1 MKTIKQI
8 WKEVNI
14 YTGQEI
20 EEKVRSPYTGAV
32 VTGPKDLEKEKE
44 HYKKM
49 RAKQRKKELSAALD
63 MGEDAPAN
71 AAGGGNIAGLG
82 VDHPDYPGSGEPGV
96 DPKKKKRKVPLID
109 GRSKLYK
116 QHRERLESMRAKR
129 EAKRKNS

>member
-8 WKEVNI
+8 WKEVNV

-71 AAGGGNIAGLG
+71 AAGGGAIAGLG

-96 DPKKKKRKVPLID
+96 DPKKKKKKMALID
-109 GRSKLYK
+109 GRTKAYK
-116 QHRERLESMRAKR
+116 EHRRRLEAMRAKR
-129 EAKRKNS
+129 EAKRAQ

>member
-8 WKEVNI
+8 WKEVNV

-32 VTGPKDLEKEKE
+32 VTGPKDLEKEKQ

-49 RAKQRKKELSAALD
+49 RAKQRKKELSADLD
-63 MGEDAPAN
+63 MEEDAPAN
-71 AAGGGNIAGLG
+71 AAGDGNIAGLG

-109 GRSKLYK
+109 GRTKLYK
-116 QHRERLESMRAKR
+116 QHRERLEAMRAKR
-129 EAKRKNS
+129 EAKRAQ

>member
-8 WKEVNI
+8 WKEVNV

-49 RAKQRKKELSAALD
+49 RAKQRKKELSADLD
-63 MGEDAPAN
+63 MEEDAPAN

-82 VDHPDYPGSGEPGV
+82 GDHPDYPGSGEPGV

-109 GRSKLYK
+109 GRAKLYK
-116 QHRERLESMRAKR
+116 QHRERLEAMRAKR
-129 EAKRKNS
+129 EAKRAQ

>member
-8 WKEVNI
+8 WKEVNV

-63 MGEDAPAN
+63 MEEDAPAN
-71 AAGGGNIAGLG
+71 AAGSGAIAGLG
-82 VDHPDYPGSGEPGV
+82 GDHPDYPGSGEPGV

-109 GRSKLYK
+109 GRTKLYK
-116 QHRERLESMRAKR
+116 QHRERLEAMRAKR
-129 EAKRKNS
+129 ESKRAQ

>member
-8 WKEVNI
+8 WKEVNV

-63 MGEDAPAN
+63 MEEDAPAN

-109 GRSKLYK
+109 GRTKLYK
-116 QHRERLESMRAKR
+116 QHRERLEAMRAKR
-129 EAKRKNS
+129 ESKRAQ

>member
-8 WKEVNI
+8 WKEVNV

-109 GRSKLYK
+109 GRTKAYK
-116 QHRERLESMRAKR
+116 QHRERLEAMRAKR
-129 EAKRKNS
+129 ESKRAQ

>member
-8 WKEVNI
+8 WKEVNV

-63 MGEDAPAN
+63 MEEDAPAN

-109 GRSKLYK
+109 GRTKLYK
-116 QHRERLESMRAKR
+116 QHRERLEAMRAKR
-129 EAKRKNS
+129 AR

>member
-8 WKEVNI
+8 WKEVNV

-71 AAGGGNIAGLG
+71 AAGGGAIAGLG

-109 GRSKLYK
+109 GRTKLYK
-116 QHRERLESMRAKR
+116 QHRERLEAMRAKR
-129 EAKRKNS
+129 EAKRAQ

>member
-8 WKEVNI
+8 WKEVNV
-14 YTGQEI
+14 YMGQEI

-109 GRSKLYK
+109 GRTKLYK
-116 QHRERLESMRAKR
+116 QHRERLEAMRAKR
-129 EAKRKNS
+129 ESKRAQ

>member
-8 WKEVNI
+8 WKEVNV

-20 EEKVRSPYTGAV
+20 DEKVRSTNKGAV

-49 RAKQRKKELSAALD
+49 RAKQRKKDLSAALD

-109 GRSKLYK
+109 GRTKLYK
-116 QHRERLESMRAKR
+116 QHRERLEAMRAKR
-129 EAKRKNS
+129 EAKRAQ

>member
-8 WKEVNI
+8 WKEVNV

-44 HYKKM
+44 HYKKV
-49 RAKQRKKELSAALD
+49 RAKQRKKELSADLD
-63 MGEDAPAN
+63 MEEDAPAN
-71 AAGGGNIAGLG
+71 AAGGGAIAGLG

-116 QHRERLESMRAKR
+116 QHRERLEAMRAKR
-129 EAKRKNS
+129 EAKRAQ

>member
-8 WKEVNI
+8 WKEVNV

-96 DPKKKKRKVPLID
+96 DPKKKKIKVPLID
-109 GRSKLYK
+109 GRTKLYK
-116 QHRERLESMRAKR
+116 QHRERLEAMRAKR
-129 EAKRKNS
+129 ESKRAQ

>member
-8 WKEVNI
+8 WKEVNV

-63 MGEDAPAN
+63 MEEDAPAN
-71 AAGGGNIAGLG
+71 AAGGGAIAGLG

-109 GRSKLYK
+109 GRTKAYK
-116 QHRERLESMRAKR
+116 QHRERLEAMRAKR
-129 EAKRKNS
+129 ESKRAQ

>member
-8 WKEVNI
+8 WKEVNV

-49 RAKQRKKELSAALD
+49 RAKQRKKALSAALD

-109 GRSKLYK
+109 GRTKLYK
-116 QHRERLESMRAKR
+116 QHRERLEAMRAKR
-129 EAKRKNS
+129 ESKRAQ

>member
-8 WKEVNI
+8 WKEVNVR
-14 YTGQEI
+14 TGQEI

-63 MGEDAPAN
+63 MEEDAPAN
-71 AAGGGNIAGLG
+71 AAGGGAIAGLG

-96 DPKKKKRKVPLID
+96 DHKKKKRKVPLID
-109 GRSKLYK
+109 GRTKLYK
-116 QHRERLESMRAKR
+116 QHRERLEAMRAKR
-129 EAKRKNS
+129 ESKRAQ

>member
-8 WKEVNI
+8 WKEVNV

-82 VDHPDYPGSGEPGV
+82 VDHPDYPGSGAPGV

-109 GRSKLYK
+109 GRTKLYK
-116 QHRERLESMRAKR
+116 QHRERLEAMRAKR
-129 EAKRKNS
+129 ESKRAQK